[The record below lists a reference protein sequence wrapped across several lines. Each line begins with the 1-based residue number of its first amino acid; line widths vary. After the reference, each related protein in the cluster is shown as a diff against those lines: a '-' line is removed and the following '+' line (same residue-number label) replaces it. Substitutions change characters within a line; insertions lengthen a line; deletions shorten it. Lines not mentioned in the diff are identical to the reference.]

1 MNQAFLGTSEAPGTI
16 SETITN
22 ALELGREIG
31 QFDHDV
37 APSDLIA
44 FEIVNQ

>member
-1 MNQAFLGTSEAPGTI
+1 MPEAPGTI
-16 SETITN
+16 TETIEN

-37 APSDLIA
+37 APAELIA
-44 FEIVNQ
+44 FDVVNQ